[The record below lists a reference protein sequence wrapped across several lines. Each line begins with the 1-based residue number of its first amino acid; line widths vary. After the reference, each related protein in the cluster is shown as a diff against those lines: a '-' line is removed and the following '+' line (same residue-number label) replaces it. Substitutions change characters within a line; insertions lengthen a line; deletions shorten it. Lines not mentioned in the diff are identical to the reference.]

1 MKTLKYLFGTV
12 SVMILGMFVATSC
25 TDANDWGV
33 DSSYERLFAP
43 TGSISVEAFD
53 SYAEISFKKVPGAK
67 AYLVELCTDTL
78 SDDNPEVSDNSIV
91 EIFESNVGVVNNL
104 FGETSYYLR
113 VRSISDE
120 EPASKWL
127 YYRTGSG
134 KGTFKTKAEQL
145 FYPVTKADILENAIH
160 VTWLEDADVD
170 LLTIKKGS
178 ELIESVT
185 IDEALRSTAEYTFN
199 NLTPTTSY
207 TIEIFKGES
216 RRGQL
221 KVTTAAAP
229 PAANYVY
236 ELPEDVN
243 IIDNDLLKQIAE
255 EAKAAASG
263 GAESKAFATSVI
275 PNYSATLVIPAG
287 REVEL
292 YTEGSSSKSNTTI
305 PDGMSIAFFGK
316 AGGEAPT
323 IKFTK
328 NIDLEG
334 SHAFVTFQNVKVVD
348 NGAGYFV
355 NQSKNSTIGTF
366 TVQDCEMSG
375 FKTAFFRLQGSNG
388 ITINQLTLDNSIFHD
403 MCSGYS
409 FIHIDAGSGKGSVQN
424 IKIHNSTLY
433 NVASGGKMFIYSNKT
448 DMQSIEIDYLTM
460 YNSIGNNNYLIDFN
474 ADSSKNPV
482 WGAEVFMI
490 TNSIFAKTP
499 DEVTK
504 NIRAKVMPTYMN
516 TFTTTD
522 FFKTLNGTEA
532 LSLSSEELFKDPE
545 NGDFTLKTTSIQA
558 GDQRWIPEE

>member
-160 VTWLEDADVD
+160 VTWQANVDVD
-170 LLTIKKGS
+170 RLTIKKGS
-178 ELIESVT
+178 EVIESVT
-185 IDEALRSTAEYTFN
+185 IDDALRAAAEYTFN
-199 NLTPTTSY
+199 GLNPITTY
-207 TIEIFKGES
+207 TIEIYKGES

-229 PAANYVY
+229 PAASYTY
-236 ELPEDVN
+236 ELPAGAA
-243 IIDNDLLKQIAE
+243 ITGDLLKQIAE
-255 EAKAAASG
+255 QAKAASG
-263 GAESKAFATSVI
+263 STT
-275 PNYSATLVIPAG
+275 NYSATIVIPADT
-287 REVEL
+287 EVEF
-292 YTEGSSSKSNTTI
+292 YSEGSNSLSNVAI
-305 PDGMSIAFFGK
+305 PDGMSVAFFGK

-323 IKFTK
+323 IIFKK
-328 NIDLEG
+328 NLELEG
-334 SHAFVTFQNVKVVD
+334 SHTFITFQNVKIVD
-348 NGAGYFV
+348 SGAGYFV
-355 NQSKNSTIGTF
+355 NQSKESTIGTF
-366 TVQDCEMSG
+366 TIQDAEVSG
-375 FKTAFFRLQGSNG
+375 FSTAFFRMQGNNVKA
-388 ITINQLTLDNSIFHD
+388 INQLVLDNSIFHD
-403 MCSGYS
+403 MCKGYS
-409 FIHIDAGSGKGSVQN
+409 FIHIDAYGVGVVQN
-424 IKIHNSTLY
+424 IKIHNCTVY
-433 NVASGGKMFIYSNKT
+433 NVAPNGKMFIYSNKT

-474 ADSSKNPV
+474 ADSSKNPI

-516 TFTTTD
+516 TFTTKD

-545 NGDFTLKTTSIQA
+545 NGDFTLKTTAIQA